1 MFGRVK
7 LHACMT
13 IAGSNI
19 FVSENP
25 KFWGQSF
32 VRSLLIFFL
41 IINFLRLSAL
51 CNALK
56 CSVSEARKFSGNRVT
71 NDNH

>member
-56 CSVSEARKFSGNRVT
+56 CSHCQRSQEIFWEPS
-71 NDNH
+71 DE